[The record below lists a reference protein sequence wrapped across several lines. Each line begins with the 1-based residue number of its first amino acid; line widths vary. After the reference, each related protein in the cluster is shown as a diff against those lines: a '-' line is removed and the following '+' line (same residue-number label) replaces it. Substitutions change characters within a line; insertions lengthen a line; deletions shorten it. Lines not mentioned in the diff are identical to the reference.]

1 MSTHSV
7 SPAAFQG
14 NRGLM
19 SSAVGT
25 GVAGPVDVGVAKPLE
40 SFIRFAECW
49 SGVWEGVLARGEEA
63 AARCINCRY

>member
-1 MSTHSV
+1 
-7 SPAAFQG
+7 
-14 NRGLM
+14 M